1 MISSKTHLNH
11 GGRIVIPVEYR
22 KALGLKPGD
31 DVVLVLEE
39 NEVRLVKPS
48 QAVKHAQALVRQY
61 VPKGRRLADELIQDR
76 RQEVRVEQSKRSRT
90 TGRL

>member
-39 NEVRLVKPS
+39 NEVRLVKPC

-76 RQEVRVEQSKRSRT
+76 RQEVRVERRKRSRT

>member
-61 VPKGRRLADELIQDR
+61 VPKGRMLADELIQDR
-76 RQEVRVEQSKRSRT
+76 RQEVRVERRKRSLT
-90 TGRL
+90 TGRS

>member
-39 NEVRLVKPS
+39 NEVRLVTPR
-48 QAVKHAQALVRQY
+48 QAVKRAQALVRQY
-61 VPKGRRLADELIQDR
+61 VSKDRMLADELIRDR
-76 RQEVRVEQSKRSRT
+76 RHEVRVERKKRSMT
-90 TGRL
+90 TGRS